1 MIFDTHTNL
10 MWYPD
15 HLSDEFVKFAWEA
28 KKAKMKLSPDV
39 HFAGSLIHATLCVA
53 ERYTQDE
60 IQDLIEDLDEELLNA
75 VGLSR
80 EDFIVHVHQGRE
92 VGVFS
97 NREYSEDEEKPAE
110 N

>member
-1 MIFDTHTNL
+1 MLHFERECRTPYSEVYTILDDDGVQGRF
-10 MWYPD
+10 
-15 HLSDEFVKFAWEA
+15 
-28 KKAKMKLSPDV
+28 DV
-39 HFAGSLIHATLCVA
+39 HFAGNLIHATLCVS

-60 IQDLIEDLDEELLNA
+60 IQDLIEDLDDELLDA
-75 VGLSR
+75 IGLAR

-97 NREYSEDEEKPAE
+97 HSEYSEEDEQAPASE